1 MSAFFRPNFSFG
13 RRICLGIDKLGRGEG
28 FFFAMDAI
36 AGPGAVTA
44 NKLAVFLFVLH
55 HYDLALIQYLHHT
68 DATGGSTE
76 DPSVEILGFTTSI
89 GHD

>member
-13 RRICLGIDKLGRGEG
+13 RRIFLGIDKLGRGEG
-28 FFFAMDAI
+28 FCFAMDVI
-36 AGPGAVTA
+36 AGAVTA

-76 DPSVEILGFTTSI
+76 DPSVEI
-89 GHD
+89 